1 MDIAINHVDTQ
12 KIIAFIERKCP
23 GIMEQVSLLKISQ
36 DQEDG
41 ASLILDFCYK
51 EKQRGGLNYI
61 TAVILLSPDSWS
73 PIDLPIFEQMTAP
86 SN

>member
-1 MDIAINHVDTQ
+1 MDTAINHVSPQ
-12 KIIAFIERKCP
+12 KIIAFIERTCP

-36 DQEDG
+36 DQEDN
-41 ASLILDFCYK
+41 ACLIFDFRYK
-51 EKQRGGLNYI
+51 KKQRGGLDYI